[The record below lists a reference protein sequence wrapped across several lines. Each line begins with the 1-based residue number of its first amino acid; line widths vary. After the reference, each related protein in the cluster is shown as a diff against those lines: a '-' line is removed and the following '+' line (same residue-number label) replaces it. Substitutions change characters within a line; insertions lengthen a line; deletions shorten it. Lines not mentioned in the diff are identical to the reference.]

1 MKSPSAKTKSAETK
15 AAAKAIMD
23 LIPEDTTEAVLAS
36 VKRQVAMRL
45 NKLRADGLETKP
57 RRSVTL
63 REFDVI
69 MSTLVP
75 GYRMPVGELPPGQMI
90 QASRIL
96 ESAGIDKARAEDF
109 ATWIANEGW
118 YMQDPSQGRALN
130 AIPRNILTAVR
141 YGEYLRKQEELQ
153 MVEIYA
159 GTET

>member
-1 MKSPSAKTKSAETK
+1 MSKASDTK

-23 LIPEDTTEAVLAS
+23 MIPEDASEAVLAS

-45 NKLRADGLETKP
+45 NKLRADGLESKP

-63 REFDVI
+63 REFDRI
-69 MSTLVP
+69 MRTLVP

-96 ESAGIDKARAEDF
+96 ESAGVDKARAEDF
-109 ATWIANEGW
+109 ARWIANEGW

-130 AIPRNILTAVR
+130 AIPRNILTALR
-141 YGEYLRKQEELQ
+141 YGEYLRAQDEER
-153 MVEIYA
+153 MMEIYA
-159 GTET
+159 GDKT

>member
-1 MKSPSAKTKSAETK
+1 MAAKNKATETK

-23 LIPEDTTEAVLAS
+23 LIPEDATEAVLAS

-45 NKLRADGLETKP
+45 NRLRADGLESKP

-109 ATWIANEGW
+109 AAWIANEGW

-141 YGEYLRKQEELQ
+141 YGEYRRKNSE
-153 MVEIYA
+153 VEMLDIYR
-159 GTET
+159 GDE

>member
-1 MKSPSAKTKSAETK
+1 MSKASDTK

-45 NKLRADGLETKP
+45 NKLRADGLESKP

-63 REFDVI
+63 REFDRI
-69 MSTLVP
+69 MRMLVP
-75 GYRMPVGELPPGQMI
+75 GYRMPVGELPPGQLI

-96 ESAGIDKARAEDF
+96 ESAGVDKARAEDF
-109 ATWIANEGW
+109 ARWISNEGW

-130 AIPRNILTAVR
+130 AIPRNILTALR
-141 YGEYLRKQEELQ
+141 YGEYLRAQDEER
-153 MVEIYA
+153 MMEIYA
-159 GTET
+159 GDKT

>member
-1 MKSPSAKTKSAETK
+1 
-15 AAAKAIMD
+15 MD

-45 NKLRADGLETKP
+45 NKLRADGLESKP

-63 REFDVI
+63 REFDRI
-69 MSTLVP
+69 MGTLVP

-96 ESAGIDKARAEDF
+96 ESAGVDQARAEDF
-109 ATWIANEGW
+109 ARWIANEGW

-141 YGEYLRKQEELQ
+141 YGEYLRAQDEER
-153 MVEIYA
+153 MMEIYA
-159 GTET
+159 GDKT